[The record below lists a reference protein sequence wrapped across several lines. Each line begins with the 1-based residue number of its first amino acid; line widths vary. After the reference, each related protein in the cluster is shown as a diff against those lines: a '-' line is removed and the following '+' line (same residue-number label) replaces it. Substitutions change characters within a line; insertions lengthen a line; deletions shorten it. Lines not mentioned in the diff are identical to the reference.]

1 MPKEKKDSQFPE
13 VLKRLGIASQSEL
26 NAIQE
31 AASNKNLQA
40 QELLESV
47 PPPIIYLASTL
58 QTDNP
63 ESEFLKSD
71 LTQRFGEDM
80 VGQLVKVCREDFN
93 DLIDHPAINDAVK
106 LVQERLQR
114 HQALIDFN
122 IQSVQ
127 ALPLIGGFEPQSP
140 PLVKLK
146 ISSNNEKSVLEGS
159 MFWTD
164 ALFLCAGVANG
175 LAASA
180 GQLDQ
185 SSKTGLVS
193 KPARDAV
200 QHWVNVART
209 SLVIIEKS
217 LGDVEHSESTDE
229 KK

>member
-13 VLKRLGIASQSEL
+13 VLKRLGIASQSSL
-26 NAIQE
+26 DAIQE
-31 AASNKNLQA
+31 AASNKKLKA
-40 QELLESV
+40 EELLESI

-63 ESEFLKSD
+63 ESESLKSD
-71 LTQRFGEDM
+71 LTQRFGEDL
-80 VGQLVKVCREDFN
+80 VGQLVKVCREDFS
-93 DLIDHPAINDAVK
+93 DLIEHPAINDAVK
-106 LVQERLQR
+106 LVEERLQR

-122 IQSVQ
+122 VQSVQ

-140 PLVKLK
+140 PLIKLR
-146 ISSNNEKSVLEGS
+146 ISGNEGKSLMEGS
-159 MFWTD
+159 TFWTD

-180 GQLDQ
+180 EHLNQ
-185 SSKTGLVS
+185 SSNAGLVS
-193 KPARDAV
+193 RPARDAV

-209 SLVIIEKS
+209 SLDIIEKS
-217 LGDVEHSESTDE
+217 LGDVKHSEPPDE